1 MPLYTYRCLDCEE
14 LTDFYLSISSFLD
27 LKDSLKCL
35 ECNSKNVSR
44 ALSSINSAIE
54 KNSFEAKEE
63 MQRDINLISKKIK
76 SGDQR
81 TIESIYG
88 KE

>member
-1 MPLYTYRCLDCEE
+1 MPLYTYSCPSCDKVS
-14 LTDFYLSISSFLD
+14 DFYLSISSFLSS
-27 LKDSLKCL
+27 KDSLKCL
-35 ECNSKNVSR
+35 LCGSEDISRNFGTVS
-44 ALSSINSAIE
+44 SSVE
-54 KNSFEAKEE
+54 KNIFEIKEE
-63 MQRDINLISKKIK
+63 IKEDISLISKKIK